1 MASVSCE
8 PNGVYAMSARRMI
21 QAVFAVGLVVIGGAA
36 GASPS
41 VVFAAQPNG
50 QVLNVTVTSSRVSLT
65 VREAPLAEVLA
76 AVARQAGVK
85 IVLSGGRH
93 GRTMRAPAGYGERG
107 R

>member
-1 MASVSCE
+1 
-8 PNGVYAMSARRMI
+8 MI

-85 IVLSGGRH
+85 TVLSGNFD
-93 GRTMRAPAGYGERG
+93 TSVTETLVKVIDEELSRAK
-107 R
+107 